1 MKNKYKSIALSFLT
15 VLFLSSCMIHSIN
28 ESDENTDQ
36 IDIVSEADM
45 DSDSVDEVGNV
56 DSLLEPEDDF
66 EKLTDFI
73 TYKELPDESD
83 YRSVHLLNSE
93 IYDIGDTVKDFKDNG
108 WNVTDIEYTN
118 ADLKGDGL
126 SFLELRKDFEVIGL
140 VCKSYEPFTRIE
152 DYEIL
157 GFGFEKDLVSKA
169 RIGIY
174 RLNEKLSDLNNE
186 TILMKNDDTVLM
198 LSTDEDKINN
208 LFVYDRSLIE

>member
-28 ESDENTDQ
+28 ESDESIDQ
-36 IDIVSEADM
+36 IDVVSEADM
-45 DSDSVDEVGNV
+45 DSDSVGNV
-56 DSLLEPEDDF
+56 DSLLESKDEF
-66 EKLTDFI
+66 NKLTDYI
-73 TYKELPDESD
+73 TYKELPDEKD
-83 YRSVHLLNSE
+83 YRRVHLLNSE
-93 IYDIGDTVKDFKDNG
+93 SYEIGDRLGKLIDNG
-108 WNVTDIEYTN
+108 WYVSNVEESDGILNGE
-118 ADLKGDGL
+118 DLF
-126 SFLELRKDFEVIGL
+126 FLELYKDSEVIG
-140 VCKSYEPFTRIE
+140 VVGITKSKSSKLE

-157 GFGFEKDLVSKA
+157 GFGFEENLVSNV
-169 RIGIY
+169 RIGTY